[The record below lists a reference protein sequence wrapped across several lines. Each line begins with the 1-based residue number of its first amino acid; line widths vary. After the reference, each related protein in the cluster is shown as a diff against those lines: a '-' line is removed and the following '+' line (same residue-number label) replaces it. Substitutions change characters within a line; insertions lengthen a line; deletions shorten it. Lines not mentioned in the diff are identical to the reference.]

1 MVISR
6 QEAGKNMKILFR
18 QHRAEAEE
26 IRAGGAVTRAVK
38 GGKFIDV
45 TSIVNDFR
53 RAVPQA
59 EVRGHDGE
67 GELRDADNTVSP
79 VNVRLHLAESF
90 FYFGGAGLPF
100 HPEIEIINKQ
110 DDGGVAR
117 RGKQPGILPSAQP
130 NVELKGSGN
139 PEVMENA
146 RGEII
151 PPAAKE
157 PASPPR

>member
-6 QEAGKNMKILFR
+6 KEAGKNMKILFR

-45 TSIVNDFR
+45 TSVVNDFR

-59 EVRGHDGE
+59 EVRGHGGE
-67 GELRDADNTVSP
+67 GELRDADNTVSQ

-90 FYFGGAGLPF
+90 FYLGAACLPF
-100 HPEIEIINKQ
+100 HQVIEIINSRE
-110 DDGGVAR
+110 DAGVSR
-117 RGKQPGILPSAQP
+117 RREHAGNLCSA
-130 NVELKGSGN
+130 S
-139 PEVMENA
+139 
-146 RGEII
+146 
-151 PPAAKE
+151 
-157 PASPPR
+157 

>member
-6 QEAGKNMKILFR
+6 KEAGKNMKILFR

-79 VNVRLHLAESF
+79 VNVRLHLAEAF
-90 FYFGGAGLPF
+90 FYFGGAGLPV
-100 HPEIEIINKQ
+100 HQEIEVLNSQ
-110 DDGGVAR
+110 DAAGAPG
-117 RGKQPGILPSAQP
+117 RGKH
-130 NVELKGSGN
+130 
-139 PEVMENA
+139 
-146 RGEII
+146 
-151 PPAAKE
+151 
-157 PASPPR
+157 PASLPR

>member
-6 QEAGKNMKILFR
+6 KEAGKNMKILLR

-45 TSIVNDFR
+45 TSVVNDFR

-59 EVRGHDGE
+59 EVRGHGGE

-90 FYFGGAGLPF
+90 FYFGGAGLPL
-100 HPEIEIINKQ
+100 HQEIEIMDRQKHA
-110 DDGGVAR
+110 GVAR
-117 RGKQPGILPSAQP
+117 RGEHAGVPAKAMA
-130 NVELKGSGN
+130 NVERK
-139 PEVMENA
+139 
-146 RGEII
+146 RGGG
-151 PPAAKE
+151 
-157 PASPPR
+157 

>member
-45 TSIVNDFR
+45 TSVVNDFR

-59 EVRGHDGE
+59 EVRGHGGE

-90 FYFGGAGLPF
+90 FYFGGAGLSF
-100 HPEIEIINKQ
+100 HQEIVIMNSHN
-110 DDGGVAR
+110 DVGCAWR
-117 RGKQPGILPSAQP
+117 RSHPGIFRRAVSILY
-130 NVELKGSGN
+130 
-139 PEVMENA
+139 
-146 RGEII
+146 
-151 PPAAKE
+151 
-157 PASPPR
+157 